1 MNKLRSLAHISD
13 LHVGRGPETDR
24 RAAALCERL
33 VAENVDQVMVTGD
46 ITHRG
51 RRHELDRFREIF
63 APLASKMIAI
73 PGNHDGLGDD
83 VRGAI
88 LGRRVEL
95 CVRPGL
101 SVVRFDSTGPHN
113 RGWITG
119 HGLMTE
125 ADIALIGEALD
136 RAPSGTLV
144 ALLMHHHVLPL
155 PGDDIFERLFSKLGW
170 PFAEELPLGGQLLET
185 IRGRCDLVL
194 HGHRHRPGRI
204 TLFADAERPL
214 SVYNAGS
221 STALGAARVFQHRG
235 GWLRGTPAW
244 IFADGEKG
252 AAVDTLDSEFPLAP
266 ARALTAR

>member
-1 MNKLRSLAHISD
+1 MKKLRALAHISD
-13 LHVGRGPETDR
+13 LHVGRSPDTDR
-24 RAAALCERL
+24 RAAALCQRIL
-33 VAENVDQVMVTGD
+33 AENVDHVVATGD

-63 APLASKMIAI
+63 APLATRLTVI

-83 VRGAI
+83 VRTAI

-101 SVVRFDSTGPHN
+101 SLVRFDSTGPHN

-119 HGLMTE
+119 HGLMSE
-125 ADIALIGEALD
+125 EDITSIREALD
-136 RAPSGTLV
+136 RAPAGTLV

-155 PGDDIFERLFSKLGW
+155 PGDDIIERLFSRLGW

-194 HGHRHRPGRI
+194 HGHRHRPGKI
-204 TLFADAERPL
+204 TLFASSQRPL

-235 GWLRGTPAW
+235 GWLRGTPGW
-244 IFADGEKG
+244 IFAGGESRLG
-252 AAVDTLDSEFPLAP
+252 EAALDSEFPFVP
-266 ARALTAR
+266 SRALTAR